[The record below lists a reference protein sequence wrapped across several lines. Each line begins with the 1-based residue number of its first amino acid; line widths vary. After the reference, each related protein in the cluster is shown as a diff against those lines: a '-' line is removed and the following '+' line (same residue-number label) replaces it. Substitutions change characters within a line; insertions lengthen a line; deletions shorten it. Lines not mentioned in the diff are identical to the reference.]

1 MPSISRGRLFQF
13 ERQGDRARLLCL
25 KSETGEFL
33 WQFEY
38 RTAYEDLYGYDN
50 GPRCCPVVDDDR
62 VYLFG
67 PAGMLHA
74 LRVIDGKVLWKVDT
88 RTAFG
93 VVQNFFGVASTPVV
107 EKDLLLVQVGGSPE
121 GSDDVS
127 FAHLKGNGSG
137 IVAFD
142 KRTGQVR
149 YRVTDELASYASPV
163 LATIGAA
170 LVLCAGPRRPG
181 GPGTCHR
188 PRRFPLSLAVAE
200 AGERQCQQS
209 RGGRRSRVHLRNLW
223 TRQCSAAGQA
233 GWLRGPLERRPAAG
247 PAHAPVTG

>member
-1 MPSISRGRLFQF
+1 MSSNALMLILAAVVPGATGITGTLAKPVGLPPDLRTRRTGSDWPGFLGPLGNGTSTEKGILSPWPARGLHIVWQRPTALGYGMPSISRGRLFQF

-149 YRVTDELASYASPV
+149 
-163 LATIGAA
+163 IG
-170 LVLCAGPRRPG
+170 
-181 GPGTCHR
+181 
-188 PRRFPLSLAVAE
+188 
-200 AGERQCQQS
+200 
-209 RGGRRSRVHLRNLW
+209 
-223 TRQCSAAGQA
+223 
-233 GWLRGPLERRPAAG
+233 
-247 PAHAPVTG
+247 